1 MLVERI
7 LREKGSEVASIAA
20 DESVRR
26 AVAMLRQRNVGAL
39 LVTDQGDP
47 LAGIISERDIVRA
60 LADHGASALDLSV
73 QRLMTA
79 DVVTVDPHAPLDS
92 LMAIMTERRIRHVPV
107 CDDRGAIQ
115 GIVSIGDV
123 VKRRLEELETEN
135 AQIVDY
141 INVGR

>member
-7 LREKGSEVASIAA
+7 LREKGTDVASVAA
-20 DESVRR
+20 DQPVRD
-26 AVAMLRQRNVGAL
+26 AVARLRQRNVGAL
-39 LVTDQGDP
+39 LVTDQGNP

-60 LADHGASALDLSV
+60 LADHGADALDLPV
-73 QRLMTA
+73 RRLMTA
-79 DVVTVDPHAPLDS
+79 DVVSVDPHAPIDA

-107 CDDRGAIQ
+107 RDDGGALV

-141 INVGR
+141 IHVGR